1 MGGGIVIM
9 SNYNLLN
16 RFHIMDMIEPG
27 LCPNFYL
34 LGKSISLLEET
45 TVELTTIIE
54 RKKLIEFKGVMSCF
68 SILMPYYDS
77 ISKASQ
83 FMSRL
88 MDKLQ
93 YCT

>member
-27 LCPNFYL
+27 LCPNFCL

-54 RKKLIEFKGVMSCF
+54 RKKLIEFKGLRVNHF
-68 SILMPYYDS
+68 FRGIDVTTL
-77 ISKASQ
+77 
-83 FMSRL
+83 
-88 MDKLQ
+88 
-93 YCT
+93 

>member
-1 MGGGIVIM
+1 M

-54 RKKLIEFKGVMSCF
+54 RSLQMEFSKVV
-68 SILMPYYDS
+68 LYYLGRIIFVIPMAA
-77 ISKASQ
+77 IS
-83 FMSRL
+83 MI
-88 MDKLQ
+88 
-93 YCT
+93 